1 MPCRAAWPAL
11 AIQARVAELNARSH
25 QNGKPPVYVKCGLQT
40 GKMFIGEVGIK
51 QQTSTVWRTFGPAAE
66 LAFTLQRAN
75 KSLGTSVLVGH
86 ETYEQAQGAIEA
98 RAVGQVKVRL
108 YPTAVM
114 AYEVL
119 ARQGK
124 LAAHTMRAISRYL
137 EGFTYYKARQWE
149 QALPAFAEALQ
160 LDPAD
165 GPSKFYKERCE
176 TLLATP
182 PEVITF

>member
-1 MPCRAAWPAL
+1 MAFWGAPVPTADHAVQGCLAAL

-119 ARQGK
+119 ARQGE

-137 EGFTYYKARQWE
+137 VATNLFSLHEG
-149 QALPAFAEALQ
+149 LVP
-160 LDPAD
+160 
-165 GPSKFYKERCE
+165 
-176 TLLATP
+176 
-182 PEVITF
+182 